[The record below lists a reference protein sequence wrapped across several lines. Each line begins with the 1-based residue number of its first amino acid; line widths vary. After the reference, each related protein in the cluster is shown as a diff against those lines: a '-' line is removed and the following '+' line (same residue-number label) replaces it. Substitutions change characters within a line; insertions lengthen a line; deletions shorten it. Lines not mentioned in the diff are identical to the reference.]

1 MAKMIQL
8 TQGGVM
14 KYPRTIDQAIAVVG
28 KAKLLST
35 VLAELS
41 AEDETLAGL
50 IAAAEAKIAT
60 LNGTGDGS
68 VDKKISDAID
78 AFANEVT
85 DNGTIDT
92 VKELMNYVAEH
103 GAEFSAVLE
112 RLTTAEGKI
121 TTLEGKV
128 EALEGDNT
136 TNKAN
141 IASNTEAINSLNTK
155 VGSSADEADAE
166 GSLYARLKQVIAD
179 LSALSGDGGT
189 VSEQISAAISKYDEE
204 TVQPIAED
212 VADIKADYLTSD
224 DKTEL
229 QGNID
234 AANEAAVA
242 ADAKAAQG
250 ISDAA
255 AALARANEAYTLAES
270 KIGYTVVSETSYP
283 DFSEIISNEEA

>member
-1 MAKMIQL
+1 MIQL

-234 AANEAAVA
+234 AANEAAAA
-242 ADAKAAQG
+242 ADAKGAQG